1 MQNMVHIVESTIG
14 RRYGGLFI
22 KNTEYAQRI
31 FDNLRHS
38 PLPISKK
45 TAAPVAEADR
55 SEKAP
60 KAKVTWA
67 KA

>member
-1 MQNMVHIVESTIG
+1 MVHIVESTIG

-38 PLPISKK
+38 PLPISKVVAPAAEAVPA
-45 TAAPVAEADR
+45 AAPQ
-55 SEKAP
+55 KGG
-60 KAKVTWA
+60 KVTWA